1 MNKSLI
7 PWKKRHSSMATR
19 QESGDPFVELH
30 RQMND
35 LFESFFDDFGGS
47 WLPSRRRGGD
57 LLDDRLPRFE
67 VAETDKAVEVTAEFP
82 GMDEKDLHVTVD
94 EGRLTVGGEKK
105 EEHEE
110 KNKTVHFSER
120 SYGSFHRSIPL
131 PPGIDL
137 EHIEAR
143 FKKGVLR
150 ISLPKNPEAT
160 DQRKHI
166 AIQAE

>member
-1 MNKSLI
+1 MNKNLI
-7 PWKKRHSSMATR
+7 PWKKRQTDLAKR

-35 LFESFFDDFGGS
+35 LFASFFDDFGGS
-47 WLPSRRRGGD
+47 WLPSRRRGEGLLGD
-57 LLDDRLPRFE
+57 QMPRFE
-67 VAETDKAVEVTAEFP
+67 VAETDEAVEVTAEFP

-94 EGRLTVGGEKK
+94 EGRLTVEGEKK

-110 KNKTVHFSER
+110 KKKTVHFSER
-120 SYGSFHRSIPL
+120 RYGSFHRSIPL

-150 ISLPKNPEAT
+150 VTLPKNPEAT
-160 DQRKHI
+160 NPRKHI